1 MITMRIAWITMREL
15 IFERVFYLLLTFAV
29 LALGFSLLL
38 GQLTYAEQAKI
49 TLDFMLAAVEIS
61 MVLFAIFMGI
71 GLFKRELLLGSVA
84 MVLSKPISRSSFLLG
99 KYFGQVAIQFCVM
112 ACMCLVTLAIQASF
126 PENAS
131 PLSTI
136 QAIVLIFLEVLVLTA
151 MAYFFAVNA
160 GTITAA
166 VVTLC
171 LFAVGHMR
179 ESIVYHYNI
188 SISRSWVWSVV
199 MSLIPDL
206 EIFNMKTIASYGYTL
221 EWVQFSWAVLYSLCC
236 AIFFLFIACICF
248 GNKDIAT

>member
-1 MITMRIAWITMREL
+1 MIALRVAWITMREL
-15 IFERVFYLLLTFAV
+15 IYERVFYLLLTFAV

-38 GQLTYAEQAKI
+38 GQLTYSEQAKI
-49 TLDFMLAAVEIS
+49 TLDFLLAAVEVS
-61 MVLFAIFMGI
+61 MVLFSVFMGI
-71 GLFKRELLLGSVA
+71 GLFKKELMLGSVA
-84 MVLSKPISRSSFLLG
+84 MVLSKPISRSSFLIG
-99 KYFGQVAIQFCVM
+99 KYLGQVAIQFVVM
-112 ACMCLVTLAIQASF
+112 FCMMLLTLAIQSNF
-126 PENAS
+126 QGDS
-131 PLSTI
+131 SLLSVV
-136 QAIVLIFLEVLVLTA
+136 QAVGLIFLEVLVLTA

-188 SISRSWVWSVV
+188 SISRSWIWPVI

-221 EWVQFSWAVLYSLCC
+221 DATQLFWAVMYSLCC
-236 AIFFLFIACICF
+236 AVFFLFVACVCF
-248 GNKDIAT
+248 ANKDIAT